1 MGKTLKREV
10 ISDGRVFSFGREAVL
25 LPSGVT
31 TQLDIIKHPGLLQF
45 HSHTAKVRWLLL
57 GNIATPQVV
66 ICGDTCRLPRA
77 GGGTFGLCT
86 PRGPRGSRC

>member
-31 TQLDIIKHPGLLQF
+31 TQLDIIKHPGAAAVF
-45 HSHTAKVRWLLL
+45 HTAKVRWLLL

-66 ICGDTCRLPRA
+66 ICGRYLPA
-77 GGGTFGLCT
+77 A
-86 PRGPRGSRC
+86 